1 MGLCFAPSA
10 WNIWEPLEIYFLMVW
25 DDERTPGD
33 QWWWW
38 CVKCTCMHACVS
50 ARVYLCVYVCVHGT
64 WLDSH
69 PGALVCVP
77 LETSGGRRKDSFP
90 PTWHPNLSTP
100 NWSPAVSWIELGKRV
115 WLNPLTTMYFL
126 FFRSFPANF
135 FPKGRKCSKDHPCW
149 SKWVQ
154 DTSIF

>member
-25 DDERTPGD
+25 DDKRTPGD

-77 LETSGGRRKDSFP
+77 VRSLVTFGSCLLSLNAERERNQRSPRTLLDFSFQ
-90 PTWHPNLSTP
+90 
-100 NWSPAVSWIELGKRV
+100 
-115 WLNPLTTMYFL
+115 
-126 FFRSFPANF
+126 SF
-135 FPKGRKCSKDHPCW
+135 KS
-149 SKWVQ
+149 S
-154 DTSIF
+154 